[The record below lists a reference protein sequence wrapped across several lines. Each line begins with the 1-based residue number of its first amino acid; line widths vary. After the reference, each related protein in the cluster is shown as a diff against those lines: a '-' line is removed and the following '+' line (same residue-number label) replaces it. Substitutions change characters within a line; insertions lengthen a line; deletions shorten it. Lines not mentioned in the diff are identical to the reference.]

1 MDCVLHQIA
10 LRDSESESN
19 AAAKQDLNFIF
30 FAAIILPL
38 LTGSIGP
45 LFAPAI

>member
-19 AAAKQDLNFIF
+19 GRAKQDLNFKF

-38 LTGSIGP
+38 LKVPKGSF
-45 LFAPAI
+45 LRQH

>member
-10 LRDSESESN
+10 LRESESESIGD
-19 AAAKQDLNFIF
+19 AKQDLYLKN

-45 LFAPAI
+45 FLVA